1 MICDVCK
8 SNEAVI
14 YVEQT
19 SRLGIKKIN
28 LCQSCAANCG
38 ISPGNHEIEKQI
50 GSLFKQMSKQKRE
63 HALKSDC
70 ACPVCGQLCSEFLAT
85 GKLGCPECYA
95 IFKTEIDS
103 YLSKRKITSRYTG
116 SMPRR
121 LSNFR
126 SVLTDRAVIR
136 EKLEAAVK
144 NEDYEKAAFYRDYLL
159 AIEKKAVATSP
170 GLTDEGEEG
179 ER

>member
-1 MICDVCK
+1 MICDMCK

-28 LCQSCAANCG
+28 LCQSCAANFG
-38 ISPGNHEIEKQI
+38 ISPENQKIERQI
-50 GSLFKQMSKQKRE
+50 GSLFKQIRQLKRE
-63 HALKSDC
+63 QALKTDS
-70 ACPVCGQLCSEFLAT
+70 ACPVCGQLCSEIWT
-85 GKLGCPECYA
+85 NGKLGCPECYE
-95 IFKTEIDS
+95 IFKSEIDK
-103 YLSKRKITSRYTG
+103 YLSKRKITVRYTG

-144 NEDYEKAAFYRDYLL
+144 SEDYEKAAFYRDYLH
-159 AIEKKAVATSP
+159 AIEKKAVATSH
-170 GLTDEGEEG
+170 GGTADGEEG